1 MGKLGPSTLIF
12 QKLLNSIILTNGAL
26 NLLSTMGSISSF
38 GLPVQEILLN
48 NYLKINFENAEIR
61 DSVLEILSGL
71 GFHKGKIL
79 LTK

>member
-12 QKLLNSIILTNGAL
+12 HKLLNSIILTNGAL